1 MSSFSFEVGIT
12 ACSCIALLALRM
24 RVSMSAIG
32 SVSIGLP
39 GRLGHARDRALVG
52 ELPQADAAEAEL
64 AERRPRPAAPVAA
77 QVVARLVLLR
87 PRGLHYERLL
97 RHYSS
102 PLVKIVFAG
111 REKQAALERRERS
124 YPEGTG
130 ATEDDA
136 LRRFA
141 GRTRTRGSQEES
153 VIILRLA
160 SGRTACTSRAG
171 A

>member
-32 SVSIGLP
+32 SVSIGSP
-39 GRLGHARDRALVG
+39 GGLGHAGDRALVG

-77 QVVARLVLLR
+77 QVVARLVLRR

-97 RHYSS
+97 RHYCPPSRVWANGRPMPRRSARASS
-102 PLVKIVFAG
+102 SVLAVVVIV
-111 REKQAALERRERS
+111 
-124 YPEGTG
+124 
-130 ATEDDA
+130 
-136 LRRFA
+136 
-141 GRTRTRGSQEES
+141 
-153 VIILRLA
+153 
-160 SGRTACTSRAG
+160 TSRPRIA
-171 A
+171 ATLS